1 MMDWTLDDAKNNFG
15 TLMDAALA
23 GEPQRV
29 TRDGRSA
36 VVVVSAEEYERLRR
50 LDKSQAPTLSELLL
64 EIPQDDGE
72 FERLSIVPRP
82 LDP

>member
-1 MMDWTLDDAKNNFG
+1 MDWTLEDAKKNIN
-15 TLMDAALA
+15 TLIDASLA

-29 TRDGRSA
+29 TRGERIA
-36 VVVVSAEEYERLRR
+36 VVVLAAAEYERLRR

-72 FERLSIVPRP
+72 FERLSLPARP